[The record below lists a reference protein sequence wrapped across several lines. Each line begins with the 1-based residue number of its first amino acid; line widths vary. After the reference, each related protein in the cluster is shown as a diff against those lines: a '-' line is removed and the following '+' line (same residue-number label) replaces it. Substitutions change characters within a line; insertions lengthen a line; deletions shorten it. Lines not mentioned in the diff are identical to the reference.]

1 MLQIIRHQDAEI
13 NKNYNYRNYDLKN
26 RNYNKNIFLYNIIY
40 FLVFLIFYYMENY
53 INDQELNSFSKKN
66 KKTIHFKEFRK

>member
-53 INDQELNSFSKKN
+53 INDQELNSFSEKN